1 MVPLTQVAASRYLRA
16 FDRGTISF
24 VVKNTY
30 INKYNKYIVTDDIYD
45 NTTYDV
51 NNTLKLRTQGIALI
65 TSLCQYETK
74 LLTKTKKQK
83 TLTNK

>member
-1 MVPLTQVAASRYLRA
+1 MARLTQMATSRYWRA
-16 FDRGTISF
+16 FDRGAASF
-24 VVKNTY
+24 VVKKTY
-30 INKYNKYIVTDDIYD
+30 RHKYNKHAVTDGNYD
-45 NTTYDV
+45 NTMYDV
-51 NNTLKLRTQGIALI
+51 NNTLKLRTQGIALM